1 MTSRVWLCSSLAVL
15 VACMFGFCPPAAA
28 QGAAND
34 TLEITDADGEA
45 GLTDDAAHGHD
56 NAHHG
61 PNPTNANAGNE
72 LNSLLAWQ
80 SEKALWTLVVFA
92 LTLLGL
98 YLIAWKPITEA
109 LEKRERTI
117 ANNISDAKNASE
129 QALARLKEYEAKL
142 AAAAAQA
149 TEIVTQARKDAEVA
163 GQRIVAEAQVE
174 AARQRDRALADIDA
188 AKQTALSEMAAR
200 STDIAFSLARR
211 IVGRELQ
218 PSDHQQLIQ
227 DALTRLPSKN

>member
-1 MTSRVWLCSSLAVL
+1 MMSRIWLCSVLAAS
-15 VACMFGFCPPAAA
+15 VACLLVSCPRAAA
-28 QGAAND
+28 QELTND
-34 TLEITDADGEA
+34 TMEITDVDGEA

-56 NAHHG
+56 NAHHAHT
-61 PNPTNANAGNE
+61 PADTNAGE
-72 LNSLLAWQ
+72 SMNSLLAFQ
-80 SEKALWTLVVFA
+80 SEKALWTLVVFF
-92 LTLLGL
+92 LTLVGL
-98 YLIAWKPITEA
+98 YLVAWKPITEA

-142 AAAAAQA
+142 AAAASQA
-149 TEIVTQARKDAEVA
+149 TDIVTQARKDAELA
-163 GQRIVAEAQVE
+163 GQRIVAESQAE

-218 PSDHQQLIQ
+218 PADHQQLIQ
-227 DALTRLPSKN
+227 DALARLPSKN